1 MHHTPHTPR
10 RPKRLRLLHTA
21 TAALALF
28 SLGAQAQMLMQP
40 GPRSDLS
47 DADTLEWRAG
57 AQWQRDDNV
66 FLEPEGQTK
75 TDNMVVTTVGL
86 RVNKPYSLQR
96 LELDVSLDNHQY
108 DRYSA
113 LDFTALNY
121 NGAFRWAFTPKLR
134 GNLTAERRENTD
146 RFSDVSNNQVN
157 RRTEQAH
164 GLDAEYE
171 VGAAWRALAGVFER
185 RSENTLST
193 LEPDA
198 TVRGAELG
206 ARYEF
211 RSGNALAYRYRQ
223 GQGEYAGGV
232 GPGGDFSD
240 RQHELELDW
249 RATGQ
254 VRVGGRLGW
263 LEREHDTLAARD
275 FSGWMG
281 RLNANWQATGK
292 TSVAAGL
299 VRELASYVSDFGTHY
314 EGTRLFV
321 APQWKPTVKTAV
333 RLHLEHGMRTYKGAA
348 SALNSGREDSL
359 SRLALGLEW
368 EPIRALRLLATVQ
381 RDQRDTNRNGL
392 DYKAN
397 MVGLSAVVSF

>member
-1 MHHTPHTPR
+1 MHHTRH
-10 RPKRLRLLHTA
+10 RPSRPCYRQTA
-21 TAALALF
+21 AAALAIF

-66 FLEPEGQTK
+66 FLQPDGQAK
-75 TDNMVVTTVGL
+75 SDNMLLSTVGL

-96 LELDVSLDNHQY
+96 LELDVSLDKHQY
-108 DRYSA
+108 DRFSA

-121 NGAFRWAFTPKLR
+121 KGAFRWAFTPKFR
-134 GNLTAERRENTD
+134 GNLTAERLENTD
-146 RFSDVSNNQVN
+146 RFSDVSNSQVN

-185 RSENTLST
+185 RSDNTLSG
-193 LEPDA
+193 LEPDT
-198 TVRGAELG
+198 TVRGSELG
-206 ARYEF
+206 ARYVF
-211 RSGNALAYRYRQ
+211 RTGNSLAYRFRQ
-223 GQGEYAGGV
+223 GQGEYSGGV
-232 GPGGDFSD
+232 GPRGDFSD

-249 RATGQ
+249 QATGR

-263 LEREHDTLAARD
+263 LEREHDTLSTRD
-275 FSGWMG
+275 FSGWTG
-281 RLNANWQATGK
+281 RLQANWQATGK
-292 TSVAAGL
+292 ASVAAGL
-299 VRELASYVSDFGTHY
+299 VRDLASYVSDFGSYY

-333 RLHLEHGMRTYKGAA
+333 RLHLEHGVRSYKGAA
-348 SALNSGREDSL
+348 SSALNAGREDSL
-359 SRLALGLEW
+359 SRVALGLEW

-381 RDQRDTNRNGL
+381 RDQRDTNRSGL
-392 DYKAN
+392 DYKTN